1 MLHVSVTSNL
11 QIKQKKNLA
20 NIFLFIF
27 FFQLIVFV
35 NKNAEN
41 KVLFV
46 TQFVFY
52 LMVLFVHAA
61 NKGKATHGK
70 TNRVFNI
77 FSGLLHHNGSCWSY
91 VKDL

>member
-27 FFQLIVFV
+27 FQLIVFV
-35 NKNAEN
+35 NENAEN

-70 TNRVFNI
+70 TNRVLYI
-77 FSGLLHHNGSCWSY
+77 FSGSCWSY
-91 VKDL
+91 VKDLYWDTK